1 MVSCRSRCHCAA
13 LWHHSSADGRERRG
27 PLIAG
32 TTNVNVH
39 PQKLTAAPAHFLGD
53 GTDVRRELGASIGG
67 GAALPSLA
75 NEPDASEA
83 ARFNGVGTP
92 LGRAALAAE
101 VVLLLPTLR
110 GESVDETG
118 GRGESAG
125 ACGERAAEAPPVDE
139 TGGRGERAA
148 EAPPVSAPRGDLV
161 GTGILLLMLLLSGG
175 MLPALCR
182 ADFGGSLAA
191 PELPTALPTEPPTA
205 CASGDG
211 GRLPLSTAV
220 VLLVLSL
227 LPESAVAGGLG
238 ESSAGS
244 ASSGFVAGGSA
255 ETAAASLD
263 LCSVWRLS
271 ESAYA
276 AAADEERV
284 SFSSALSGAL
294 GGA

>member
-27 PLIAG
+27 PQIAG

-125 ACGERAAEAPPVDE
+125 AC
-139 TGGRGERAA
+139 GERAA

>member
-1 MVSCRSRCHCAA
+1 M
-13 LWHHSSADGRERRG
+13 
-27 PLIAG
+27 
-32 TTNVNVH
+32 
-39 PQKLTAAPAHFLGD
+39 
-53 GTDVRRELGASIGG
+53 
-67 GAALPSLA
+67 
-75 NEPDASEA
+75 
-83 ARFNGVGTP
+83 
-92 LGRAALAAE
+92 
-101 VVLLLPTLR
+101 
-110 GESVDETG
+110 
-118 GRGESAG
+118 
-125 ACGERAAEAPPVDE
+125 
-139 TGGRGERAA
+139 
-148 EAPPVSAPRGDLV
+148 SAPRGDLV